1 MLRRSPR
8 LYVPS
13 DQNARAK
20 RPWWG
25 WWVVGGGNV
34 KGIVCLRLQAVPFR
48 QRTHRAVEMR
58 FPSPSPSPSPSPVP
72 VTRHHHPAL
81 FFSPRR
87 PRRVCTRGTARPNQ
101 TAGQTDRVARFC
113 GCSAA
118 IRLTQLGARGRS
130 PKLRSRVEM
139 FSRSLALGALRRCRL
154 ICSHRS
160 TNRRAS
166 SFDQPSLSSNSGFSL
181 ANWSRRCSRANSL
194 CRRAYSNSPDRRNSN
209 RLRRR
214 RASASRGLPPTVGLP
229 SRSRW
234 AARKFPCRRAAVG
247 RVLLRRAA
255 IGGVV
260 FGRRLLT
267 LALSIRFFLAAASA
281 IAIGGFAGAT
291 IGSGFL
297 LSAIAACGSVHLLLD
312 GAAGR
317 LLRCRLV
324 AGPAANLALA
334 LLVGLRA
341 AFIGGRV
348 LTGAAGARFVC
359 LLTAALFTVPGAI
372 AGRFALLIGLLL
384 AYAGRL
390 GLVAL
395 PLTRCFAC
403 LARLLWTRQIVG
415 LRRRA
420 SCAIIGLLAGA

>member
-1 MLRRSPR
+1 MQGRKGPGGGG
-8 LYVPS
+8 
-13 DQNARAK
+13 
-20 RPWWG
+20 G
-25 WWVVGGGNV
+25 WWVAGTS
-34 KGIVCLRLQAVPFR
+34 KACALRLQAVPFR
-48 QRTHRAVEMR
+48 QPYASCGRNA
-58 FPSPSPSPSPSPVP
+58 FSVP
-72 VTRHHHPAL
+72 VTVTVTVTRPRHPSPL
-81 FFSPRR
+81 PCPVLPPRR
-87 PRRVCTRGTARPNQ
+87 PRRVCTPELLGPIRRQGKPTASRDSVAVRRRSADATRRAGTQSQTPQPCRDVFAQSCPRGSCAAAASSVPIAR
-101 TAGQTDRVARFC
+101 QTDAR
-113 GCSAA
+113 
-118 IRLTQLGARGRS
+118 R
-130 PKLRSRVEM
+130 P
-139 FSRSLALGALRRCRL
+139 
-154 ICSHRS
+154 S
-160 TNRRAS
+160 T
-166 SFDQPSLSSNSGFSL
+166 
-181 ANWSRRCSRANSL
+181 SRAFRAIPASPWPTGRADAPGPPL

-209 RLRRR
+209 GSGD
-214 RASASRGLPPTVGLP
+214 AGHQASRGLPPTVGLP